1 MVDEDDTLGSGVGFE
16 WRRRLPS
23 GGCIV
28 TIKLLP
34 VVVCTNPKLATSKK
48 SYRAFSITSVGILC
62 SFRATEMAYVAGDI
76 DLSTALDVE
85 FQIFTHENLF
95 SMLRRSI

>member
-34 VVVCTNPKLATSKK
+34 VVVCTNPKLATSIKRPIAL
-48 SYRAFSITSVGILC
+48 SHHILC

-85 FQIFTHENLF
+85 FQIFTHENLL
-95 SMLRRSI
+95 STLRRSI